1 MSLNV
6 LVVDDSPVTRKI
18 LRRTLGQTGLDLGN
32 VVEAEDGA
40 CALDVLAGCP
50 IDVVIADINMPNV
63 DGLELI
69 TRMRASPKFAS
80 IPVVVVTSNRSASCI
95 EKLELLGITAYLTK
109 PFRPELFASAIR
121 DLLPKGGD
129 K

>member
-18 LRRTLGQTGLDLGN
+18 LRRTLGQTGLDLGS
-32 VVEAEDGA
+32 VLEAEDGA
-40 CALDVLAGCP
+40 IALEMLGGDAA

-69 TRMRASPKFAS
+69 TRMRASTRLAA
-80 IPVVVVTSNRSASCI
+80 IPVVVVTSNRSGAVV
-95 EKLELLGITAYLTK
+95 EKLEQLGVTAYMTK

-121 DLLPKGGD
+121 DLLPKGA
-129 K
+129 